1 MVPVCRVSCVGN
13 LAGQLPYLLSVR
25 KCVNTK
31 LLALVDGLTCQHRPN
46 VAATPLMFQA
56 RALLTVLGNDVDSS
70 LFASAVEWARVVDVE
85 AVILIV
91 RQFVT

>member
-1 MVPVCRVSCVGN
+1 
-13 LAGQLPYLLSVR
+13 
-25 KCVNTK
+25 
-31 LLALVDGLTCQHRPN
+31 
-46 VAATPLMFQA
+46 MFQA

-70 LFASAVEWARVVDVE
+70 LFASAVEWARAVDVE